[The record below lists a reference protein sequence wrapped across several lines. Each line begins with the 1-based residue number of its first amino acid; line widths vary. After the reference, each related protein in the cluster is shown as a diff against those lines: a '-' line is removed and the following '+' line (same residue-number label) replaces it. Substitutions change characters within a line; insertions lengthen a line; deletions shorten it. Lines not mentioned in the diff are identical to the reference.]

1 MQNPTPQ
8 ATVNNHF
15 HGAKISLGI
24 SLQKRKKKR
33 EKRKKEKKLEEFRP
47 HFIYFF
53 TILMDVSLI
62 YATHTFYTLK
72 RWKIIMFYFSFVLDD
87 KRERE

>member
-1 MQNPTPQ
+1 MAPK
-8 ATVNNHF
+8 F
-15 HGAKISLGI
+15 HLESHYKNAK
-24 SLQKRKKKR
+24 KAK
-33 EKRKKEKKLEEFRP
+33 EEKEKKAGEFRP
-47 HFIYFF
+47 HFVYFF

>member
-33 EKRKKEKKLEEFRP
+33 EKRKKEKKTRRISSSFYIFFYDP
-47 HFIYFF
+47 HGCVFNLCNSHILHFKKMENNNVLFFIC
-53 TILMDVSLI
+53 
-62 YATHTFYTLK
+62 A
-72 RWKIIMFYFSFVLDD
+72 RW
-87 KRERE
+87 

>member
-1 MQNPTPQ
+1 MQIHTPTPQ

-33 EKRKKEKKLEEFRP
+33 KKRKKKKVEEFRP

-53 TILMDVSLI
+53 YDPHGCVFNLCNSHILHFKKMENNNVLFFI
-62 YATHTFYTLK
+62 CA
-72 RWKIIMFYFSFVLDD
+72 RW
-87 KRERE
+87 